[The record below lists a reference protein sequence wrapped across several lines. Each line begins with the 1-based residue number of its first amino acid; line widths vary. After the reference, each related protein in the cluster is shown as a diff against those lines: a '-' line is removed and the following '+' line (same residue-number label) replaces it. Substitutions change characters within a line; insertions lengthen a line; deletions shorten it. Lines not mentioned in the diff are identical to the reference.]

1 MTMAFNNVEAMRF
14 RLERPI
20 VLIGLEA
27 ALACGLSAMPQTA
40 SGDPGQAAVTAAAPQ
55 EEEKPSYFT
64 ELWQLTKK
72 TREGKPGVTFHR
84 SNYALAFSYNSSPN
98 PAPLQEV
105 NPDKTL
111 TKPEVTFQISFK
123 VRLWRDIL
131 GKDLNL
137 WFGYTQRS
145 FWQLYNFNDSSPF
158 RETNYEPELLLTLS
172 TRFSILGLKGRFFQL
187 GANHQSNGQ
196 SEPLSRSWN
205 RIVANMGLE
214 RGDLSILLKGWYRV
228 PDTEDDNP
236 GLIHY
241 MGNGELWAYYFIKK
255 HRLGLMV
262 RDNLNF
268 RENRGAIQLEWS
280 FPLFAMIGGYVQ
292 YFRGYGESLLDYN
305 HRVNRIGVGFI
316 VSDWY

>member
-1 MTMAFNNVEAMRF
+1 M
-14 RLERPI
+14 
-20 VLIGLEA
+20 
-27 ALACGLSAMPQTA
+27 
-40 SGDPGQAAVTAAAPQ
+40 
-55 EEEKPSYFT
+55 
-64 ELWQLTKK
+64 
-72 TREGKPGVTFHR
+72 
-84 SNYALAFSYNSSPN
+84 
-98 PAPLQEV
+98 QEV

-214 RGDLSILLKGWYRV
+214 RGDLSTPPRRAGTAFRIPRM
-228 PDTEDDNP
+228 TIP
-236 GLIHY
+236 G
-241 MGNGELWAYYFIKK
+241 
-255 HRLGLMV
+255 
-262 RDNLNF
+262 
-268 RENRGAIQLEWS
+268 
-280 FPLFAMIGGYVQ
+280 
-292 YFRGYGESLLDYN
+292 
-305 HRVNRIGVGFI
+305 
-316 VSDWY
+316 